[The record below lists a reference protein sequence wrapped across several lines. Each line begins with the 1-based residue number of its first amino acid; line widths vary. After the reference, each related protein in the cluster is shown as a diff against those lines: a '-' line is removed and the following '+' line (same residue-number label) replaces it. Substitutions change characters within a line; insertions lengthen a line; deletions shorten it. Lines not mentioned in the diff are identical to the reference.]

1 MNIERLLGSGRA
13 TLYLLASFPTGIA
26 ALVMLPLLL
35 LGTVLV
41 PLGVG
46 VFLLLPLLSAVRQ
59 WAEWE
64 HRRSLHRL
72 GITPLPAA
80 PPSDAPRQLLALAG
94 EPATRRALRGLLVH
108 ALLGPFA
115 GVVGVMASLGVP
127 ATLLEMAVWW
137 GAPEPPT
144 FLWFE
149 ATGWT
154 SVLLGGVAEV
164 LVYAALFLWGTQVI
178 AGGYARLMDRLL
190 SPSPAEIEAARLS
203 QRVEELSHTRAEALK
218 AHGDELRR
226 IERDLHDGT
235 QARLVELAMRVGVAE
250 QMLSKDPDRAAELLG
265 QIRGRAEEAMTELR
279 DVIRTMYPPIL
290 ADRGLDGAVSA
301 LGARCA
307 VPTRVEMGELGVV
320 PASVQA
326 AAYFVVAEALTNAA
340 KHARASAAAVRVDRV
355 GATLIVEVSDDGV
368 GGAEDALLAAGAGG
382 VDGDAGSAEGAVTS
396 DGAMD
401 TDGVDG
407 SRGGGAG
414 GGPTGAA
421 VSGDGAPG
429 AAVARGGA
437 TRAGASGGTGLS
449 GIRRRVAALD
459 GTTSVTSPAG
469 GPTRITVELPCE
481 S

>member
-1 MNIERLLGSGRA
+1 MNTERLLGSGRA
-13 TLYLLASFPTGIA
+13 TLFLLASFPTGIA
-26 ALVMLPLLL
+26 ALVLLPLLL

-41 PLGVG
+41 PLGAGLFV
-46 VFLLLPLLSAVRQ
+46 LPPLLSAVRRC
-59 WAEWE
+59 AEWE
-64 HRRSLHRL
+64 HRRSLRL
-72 GITPLPAA
+72 LGAAPIPAA
-80 PPSDAPRQLLALAG
+80 PPSPEPRRLLALAG

-108 ALLGPFA
+108 ALVGTFA
-115 GVVGVMASLGVP
+115 GVVGVMAAVGLP
-127 ATLLEMAVWW
+127 ATLLETAVWW
-137 GAPEPPT
+137 GTPERPT

-149 ATGWT
+149 ATDWT
-154 SVLLGGVAEV
+154 SVLLGGVTEAV
-164 LVYAALFLWGTQVI
+164 VYAALFFWGSRVV

-203 QRVEELSHTRAEALK
+203 RRVEELSHTRAEALK

-250 QMLSKDPDRAAELLG
+250 QLLSRDPDRAAELLG

-279 DVIRTMYPPIL
+279 DVIRTVYPPIL
-290 ADRGLDGAVSA
+290 ADRGLDGAVAA

-307 VPTRVEMGELGVV
+307 VPTRVETGELGVV

-326 AAYFVVAEALTNAA
+326 AAYFVVAEALTNTA
-340 KHARASAAAVRVDRV
+340 KHAQASAAAVRVDRA
-355 GATLIVEVSDDGV
+355 GAALVVEVSDDGV
-368 GGAEDALLAAGAGG
+368 GGAEDALVAAGP
-382 VDGDAGSAEGAVTS
+382 
-396 DGAMD
+396 DGA
-401 TDGVDG
+401 
-407 SRGGGAG
+407 
-414 GGPTGAA
+414 
-421 VSGDGAPG
+421 
-429 AAVARGGA
+429 ARA
-437 TRAGASGGTGLS
+437 RASGGTGLS